1 VAHEKQ
7 LLAHFAG
14 GGGHRWLE
22 RYRTCP
28 RKCCVCSGFRRG
40 LCWCREQWTR
50 RLGWWRSEAPSA
62 RIDAAGNAAI
72 TELLAAPETSIP
84 GTRSGGSGAS
94 ARCLAS
100 SVRTKQISHGRV
112 RVRAPLLFHRGR
124 GGGPVRA
131 SAFSQTGIES
141 VGRFWLGSPWTPEE
155 TRTWMV
161 SLPSSLGIGPICL
174 DKEIRPSHRAS
185 IWRRR
190 SRRPS
195 PRAIFWGER
204 PSTPEPSP
212 RNWLTHGSF
221 FLGTG

>member
-1 VAHEKQ
+1 MRRHGPRIATRASK
-7 LLAHFAG
+7 LKRRRAAASPFP
-14 GGGHRWLE
+14 RWIQI
-22 RYRTCP
+22 
-28 RKCCVCSGFRRG
+28 FR
-40 LCWCREQWTR
+40 
-50 RLGWWRSEAPSA
+50 A
-62 RIDAAGNAAI
+62 RIAA
-72 TELLAAPETSIP
+72 LRDSIQPASGIPFEANFARSSPRARASAFPP
-84 GTRSGGSGAS
+84 GT
-94 ARCLAS
+94 
-100 SVRTKQISHGRV
+100 VRRT
-112 RVRAPLLFHRGR
+112 
-124 GGGPVRA
+124 GGPVRA
-131 SAFSQTGIES
+131 SAFSRTGIES

-161 SLPSSLGIGPICL
+161 SLPSSLGIGPICF